1 MSKRYNL
8 EITKE
13 GRKSSL
19 FNVSEETLVGAIKDW
34 AIPAAN
40 IVNGVLFCNWSKSAV
55 WEVIPLKTYNLTEIK
70 ITFMGE
76 EL

>member
-19 FNVSEETLVGAIKDW
+19 YNVSEETLVGAIKDW
-34 AIPAAN
+34 AMPVKI
-40 IVNGVLFCNWSKSAV
+40 
-55 WEVIPLKTYNLTEIK
+55 YNLTEIK